1 MIMGIVGSPLVAA
14 SLLSADF
21 ACIGQALE
29 KAETAG
35 ADWIHL
41 DVMDGAFVPNL
52 TFGPKMV
59 QDIRPHTKKPLDVHL
74 MIERPEQ
81 MIQEFIKSGAD
92 NITFHLEASTHA
104 HRLLALVRNAGKKA
118 GISIVPSTPVEML
131 SEVFELVDIILIMTV
146 NPGFGGQKLIP
157 HCLEKVR
164 KLEVLR
170 NKHGYQYVIAV
181 DGGINRKTVDS
192 VKASGADVLI
202 AGSAFY
208 ESKNPAEE
216 VRFFKGKAVV

>member
-1 MIMGIVGSPLVAA
+1 MGIFNRPLIAA

-21 ACIGQALE
+21 AFIGQALE

-41 DVMDGAFVPNL
+41 DVMDGAFVSNI
-52 TFGPKMV
+52 TFGPKMI

-104 HRLLALVRNAGKKA
+104 HRLLYLIKNAGKKT

-131 SEVFELVDIILIMTV
+131 SEVLDLVDIILIMTV

-157 HCLEKVR
+157 RCLEKVR
-164 KLEVLR
+164 MLERLR
-170 NKHGYQYVIAV
+170 DEHQYRYIIAV
-181 DGGINRKTVDS
+181 DGGINRSTVDS
-192 VKASGADVLI
+192 VRDAGADVLI
-202 AGSAFY
+202 TGSAFY
-208 ESKNPAEE
+208 ESKDPAEE
-216 VRFFKGKAVV
+216 VRLFKGKAVI

>member
-1 MIMGIVGSPLVAA
+1 MGIFSSPLIAA

-21 ACIGQALE
+21 ARIGQALE

-81 MIQEFIKSGAD
+81 MIREFIKSGAD
-92 NITFHLEASTHA
+92 NITFHIEAATHA
-104 HRLLALVRNAGKKA
+104 HRLLDLIKNAGKKA

-131 SEVFELVDIILIMTV
+131 SEVLELVDIILIMTV

-157 HCLEKVR
+157 QCLEKVR
-164 KLEVLR
+164 KLEALR
-170 NKHGYQYVIAV
+170 DNHAYRYIIAV
-181 DGGINRKTVDS
+181 DGGINRNTVDS
-192 VKASGADVLI
+192 VRDAGADVLI
-202 AGSAFY
+202 TGSAFY